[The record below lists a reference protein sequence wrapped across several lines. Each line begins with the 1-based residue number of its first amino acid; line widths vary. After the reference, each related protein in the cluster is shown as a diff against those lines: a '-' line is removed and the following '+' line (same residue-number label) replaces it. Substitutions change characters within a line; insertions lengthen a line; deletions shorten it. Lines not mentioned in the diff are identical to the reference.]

1 MKTFL
6 HYTKERE
13 LDESIF
19 GTAGR
24 FVKKV
29 RNNPFMGLLGK
40 NAGGKELGDA
50 LVGQADAEEE
60 EQYLQSFCNKTKDD
74 FDDEWTLA
82 QKQAQDVMAR
92 ASSKGTPYAPDQ
104 EAAYM
109 RSIKKRHDQKVAE
122 YIKKCKK
129 FAT

>member
-19 GTAGR
+19 GSVGR

-50 LVGQADAEEE
+50 FVGQADAEEE
-60 EQYLQSFCNKTKDD
+60 KQYLQSFCNKTRGD
-74 FDDEWTLA
+74 FDDELTLA
-82 QKQAQDVMAR
+82 EKQAQDVIAR
-92 ASSKGTPYAPDQ
+92 ASSKGTPYTPQQ

-109 RSIKKRHDQKVAE
+109 RSIKRRHDQKVAE

-129 FAT
+129 FVT